1 MPDLSSTLSLLLS
14 ISGART
20 SRLTG
25 VIALWG
31 LCPVLCERESGVE
44 EVSEDDGV
52 EGRDVDDGDAGAGDA
67 GEEDTD

>member
-1 MPDLSSTLSLLLS
+1 M
-14 ISGART
+14 
-20 SRLTG
+20 
-25 VIALWG
+25 WG